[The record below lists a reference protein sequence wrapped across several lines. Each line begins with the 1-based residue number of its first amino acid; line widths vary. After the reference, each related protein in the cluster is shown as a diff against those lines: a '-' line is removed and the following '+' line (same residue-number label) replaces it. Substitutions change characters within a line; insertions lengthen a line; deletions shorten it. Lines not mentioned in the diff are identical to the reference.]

1 MIEPAAAPVK
11 AAQRRGKAAGTFLKK
26 LLEYFCFANT
36 GAQQSANWRLR
47 AFRMACSQY
56 HSSELPSRY
65 DGTLG
70 LWFVSAEGSTVQAL
84 HRKAVHGSR
93 GWAACPCFF
102 PIFFVD
108 VMILSCVQFLGGVLN
123 QRACYGHL
131 WLQLLMYGPKKL
143 QKCLQFVTLS
153 ALKQLRRK
161 VKLGLSCGAWN
172 SILKVS
178 FTSYNR
184 KDVLD

>member
-1 MIEPAAAPVK
+1 MKRCWDTVIHWSIRAQSKRRVLASIIEPAAAPVK

-102 PIFFVD
+102 PVFFVD
-108 VMILSCVQFLGGVLN
+108 VMILSCVQFLAGVLN

-131 WLQLLMYGPKKL
+131 WLSPYQH
-143 QKCLQFVTLS
+143 
-153 ALKQLRRK
+153 
-161 VKLGLSCGAWN
+161 WN
-172 SILKVS
+172 
-178 FTSYNR
+178 NW
-184 KDVLD
+184 DVRVETWTVLWSLEFNI